1 MQNLVKI
8 ANRYFDVY
16 ITAIKRT
23 HEITDGENAG
33 RTMPPRVLMIRDII
47 GTFIPYTI
55 GFETKKLAPAEYDA
69 LVAVLVQPVDSIPI
83 TVPYG
88 QSEISFDAYVTKVED
103 ELLSNIHGVRRWGNL
118 TVTFTPMEPNI
129 RP

>member
-1 MQNLVKI
+1 MQDLVKI
-8 ANRYFDVY
+8 AGRYFDVY
-16 ITAIKRT
+16 ITSLKRV

-33 RTMPPRVLMIRDII
+33 RTMPPRVLMIRDIT

-55 GFETKKLAPAEYDA
+55 GFETKKLSPGEYDA

-88 QSEISFDAYVTKVED
+88 QSSISFDAYVTKVED
-103 ELLSNIHGVRRWGNL
+103 ELLSNINGVRRWGNL

>member
-1 MQNLVKI
+1 MQNLVSI
-8 ANRYFDVY
+8 SGRYFDV
-16 ITAIKRT
+16 AISSVKRA

-55 GFETKKLAPAEYDA
+55 SFGTKRLSPGEYDA
-69 LVAVLVQPVDSIPI
+69 LVAALVQPVDSISI
-83 TVPYG
+83 TAPYG
-88 QSEISFDAYVTKVED
+88 QSSITFDAYVTKVED
-103 ELLSNIHGVRRWGNL
+103 ELLSNLHGVRRWGNL

>member
-1 MQNLVKI
+1 MQDLVKI
-8 ANRYFDVY
+8 AGRYFDVY
-16 ITAIKRT
+16 ITSLKRT

-55 GFETKKLAPAEYDA
+55 GFETKKLSPDEYDA
-69 LVAVLVQPVDSIPI
+69 LVAALVQPVDSIPI

-88 QSEISFDAYVTKVED
+88 QSEISLDAYVTRVED
-103 ELLSNIHGVRRWGNL
+103 ELLNNIKGVRRWGNL

>member
-8 ANRYFDVY
+8 AGRYFDVH
-16 ITAIKRT
+16 ITSVKRA

-33 RTMPPRVLMIRDII
+33 RTMPPRVLMIRDVI

-55 GFETKKLAPAEYDA
+55 SFETKRLAPGEYDA
-69 LVAVLVQPVDSIPI
+69 LVEALVQPVDSIPV
-83 TVPYG
+83 TMPYG
-88 QSEISFDAYVTKVED
+88 QSEVSFDAYVTKVED
-103 ELLSNIHGVRRWGNL
+103 ELQNNIRGVRRWGNL

-129 RP
+129 KP

>member
-8 ANRYFDVY
+8 AGRYFDVY
-16 ITAIKRT
+16 ITAVKRS

-33 RTMPPRVLMIRDII
+33 RTMPPQALMIRDII

-55 GFETKKLAPAEYDA
+55 TFETKKLAPGEYDA
-69 LVAVLVQPVDSIPI
+69 LVETLSQPVDSISI
-83 TVPYG
+83 TMPYG

-103 ELLSNIHGVRRWGNL
+103 ELLSNIHGIRRWGNL
-118 TVTFTPMEPNI
+118 QVTFTPMAPNI
-129 RP
+129 KP